1 MRRVVAA
8 AALGLL
14 WTSGCGK
21 STNATVTV
29 VPAKPAAQLVTLRV
43 PSGSM
48 EPTLAVGA
56 HVWVEQLA
64 ATPQVGKIVVFH
76 PPVGAQENNGEP
88 QCGPSPHVVVDG
100 AAACSEPVPAES
112 GVTFIKRV
120 VAGPG
125 DVISIVEGHL
135 IRDGVREP
143 DSYIRPCAERE
154 SKCNFPTPVKIPP
167 DHWYASR
174 LKAGARPRIRMIA
187 AR

>member
-1 MRRVVAA
+1 
-8 AALGLL
+8 
-14 WTSGCGK
+14 
-21 STNATVTV
+21 
-29 VPAKPAAQLVTLRV
+29 
-43 PSGSM
+43 M

-76 PPVGAQENNGEP
+76 PPVGAQESNGEP
-88 QCGPSPHVVVDG
+88 QCGPSPHLVVDG
-100 AAACSEPVPAES
+100 TAACSEPVPAES
-112 GVTFIKRV
+112 GVTFIKRI

-167 DHWYASR
+167 DHWFMLGDNRGDSDDSRFWGSVPTAWIVGRVRWCNASGTPC
-174 LKAGARPRIRMIA
+174 AGP
-187 AR
+187 